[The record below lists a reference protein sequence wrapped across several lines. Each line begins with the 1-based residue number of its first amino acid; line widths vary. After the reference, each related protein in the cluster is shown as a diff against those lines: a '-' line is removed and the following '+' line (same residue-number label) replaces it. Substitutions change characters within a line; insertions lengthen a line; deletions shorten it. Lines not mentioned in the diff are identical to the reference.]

1 MDAQKP
7 PVFFS
12 VIGGQNGS
20 TTIDPMFLVQHGQ
33 IFPIPDPCSDTNPA
47 SIHFFKTF
55 LSPGSKYHFI
65 FGGTTAGTIS
75 VLRNT
80 NDGDFPAKLNST
92 IKLQN
97 LQMGLAT
104 NSEDFSRIGTER
116 RSPTQSEVNLILRI
130 AGKLFREHGVSGEDV
145 RRMHAVQATIVKMSA
160 LSHIQ
165 IIATVT
171 IPRKDGMGL
180 QDSLFFVNG
189 INHDEKPSFIWYHH
203 SKDETD
209 GRMILYVDQLNLSPQ
224 ENEFVTREVFY
235 ENYRYQIFKK
245 TNNGWRKTFE
255 TEIFGC
261 L

>member
-1 MDAQKP
+1 MASLSMDAQKP

-116 RSPTQSEVNLILRI
+116 RSPTQSEVNLTLRI
-130 AGKLFREHGVSGEDV
+130 AGKLFREHGVSWRG
-145 RRMHAVQATIVKMSA
+145 RQAHACGPGDYCQNERLESYPDNCYGNNPAKGRHGITG
-160 LSHIQ
+160 Q
-165 IIATVT
+165 
-171 IPRKDGMGL
+171 
-180 QDSLFFVNG
+180 FVFCEW
-189 INHDEKPSFIWYHH
+189 DKS
-203 SKDETD
+203 
-209 GRMILYVDQLNLSPQ
+209 
-224 ENEFVTREVFY
+224 
-235 ENYRYQIFKK
+235 
-245 TNNGWRKTFE
+245 
-255 TEIFGC
+255 
-261 L
+261 